1 MRIQTV
7 NFVVFCRRMKPVPS
21 TIARILCLVAGYLYS
36 TTVLAQTPQKEH
48 YVCIMDD
55 GTFHD
60 RSSCA
65 ALQLCSGGKY
75 RKTTQV
81 ERMKPCKK
89 CARPVYATTDFHDI
103 KRILGVK
110 DRKQIADSLGTPES
124 VIKRTGYTLRILG
137 SPGSKTI
144 NTLEFFFQEPVSFS
158 EVDLLSEAF
167 FQKLDLNFDGCRAD
181 TIRNT
186 TPHPV
191 TGKIDKNIKI
201 EYRNCAIVE
210 RRDAYDD
217 VSKYYYR
224 LSFVPKETDSKA
236 TLEKVLL
243 VLDIDQ

>member
-7 NFVVFCRRMKPVPS
+7 NFVVFCRRMNQIPL
-21 TIARILCLVAGYLYS
+21 IIGRILCLVAGCLCS
-36 TTVLAQTPQKEH
+36 TSLLAQSPQKAH

-81 ERMKPCKK
+81 EHMKPCKK
-89 CARPVYATTDFHDI
+89 CARPVYTATDFHDI

-144 NTLEFFFQEPVSFS
+144 NTLEFFFQEPVSFRKDS
-158 EVDLLSEAF
+158 LLSEAF
-167 FQKLDLNFDGCRAD
+167 FNMLDLNFEGCRAD
-181 TIRNT
+181 TIINT

-191 TGKIDKNIKI
+191 TGKIDKSIRI

-224 LSFVPKETDSKA
+224 LSFVPKETDGK
-236 TLEKVLL
+236 TMLEKVSL
-243 VLDIDQ
+243 VLDVDQ